1 MNDLILEMHN
11 MQKSFLGQP
20 ALRGVDFS
28 LHAGEIHALIG
39 ENGAGKTTLMNILGG
54 VVLPDGGEI
63 LVNGRHASIP
73 TPSASRR
80 LGISFIHQELN
91 LVNDLRVYENFF
103 LGAELRT
110 SLGFI
115 KVQAMCARTA
125 EILTMLDVSIDPRE
139 LVGNLDASYK
149 QVVEIGR
156 ALLAKARILIMDE
169 PTTSLTDHEIRYLFT
184 VMRSLSQRGVSVIF
198 ISHKLKEVLTVC
210 DGYTVLRDGR
220 VAGSGPVSGRVTE
233 EDLARLMVG
242 REMSGEHF
250 YEPRPLGETVLAVEH
265 LSSDHAF
272 REISFT
278 LRRGEIMGFTGLV
291 GDGRTE
297 LFECIF
303 GARRKT
309 AGRVVVEGTV
319 RTLTHPEKALAA
331 GIGLAPKNRK
341 ENALIKDFSVRANA
355 TIARLRALLRGP
367 FIDSR
372 REWQHAEAHVKNL
385 NIKVSDINMLIT
397 SLSGGNQQKVV
408 LAKWIEAGS
417 RILILDNPTQGID
430 VGAKA
435 EIYHLVMRMAQEG
448 KSIIILSSEVPEI
461 LKVCDRVGVMYH
473 GELAAVLD
481 RGEATEES
489 VMMYATGAKRQ
500 GDTPVQGSAEYG
512 AKGRSYA

>member
-1 MNDLILEMHN
+1 MNGLILDMRK
-11 MQKSFLGQP
+11 MWKSFQGQS

-54 VVLPDGGEI
+54 VVLPDAGEI

-73 TPSASRR
+73 TPAASHR

-110 SLGFI
+110 AIGF
-115 KVQAMCARTA
+115 VDEQAMCARTS
-125 EILTMLDVSIDPRE
+125 EILRTLDVAIDPRE
-139 LVGNLDASYK
+139 MVGALDASYK

-156 ALLAKARILIMDE
+156 ALLANAKILIMDE
-169 PTTSLTDHEIRYLFT
+169 PTTSLTEHEIRYLFT
-184 VMRSLSQRGVSVIF
+184 VMRSLAQRGVSVIF

-210 DGYTVLRDGR
+210 DGYTVLRDGS
-220 VAGSGPVSGRVTE
+220 VAGSGRVSPSVSE

-242 REMSGEHF
+242 REMAVEHF
-250 YEPRPLGETVLAVEH
+250 YEPRPLGGTVLAAEH
-265 LSSDHAF
+265 LSSDRFF
-272 REISFT
+272 RDVSFE
-278 LRRGEIMGFTGLV
+278 LRRGEILGFTGLV

-303 GARRKT
+303 GSRKKT
-309 AGRVVVEGTV
+309 GGRVVVEGV
-319 RTLTHPEKALAA
+319 PRNLTHPEKALAA

-341 ENALIKDFSVRANA
+341 ENALIKDFSVRSNA
-355 TIARLRALLRGP
+355 TIARLRAFLRGP

-372 REWQHAEAHVKNL
+372 RESLRTQEHVKNL
-385 NIKVSDINMLIT
+385 NIKVSDINLPIT

-417 RILILDNPTQGID
+417 RIMILDNPTQGID

-435 EIYHLVMRMAQEG
+435 EIYHLVISMAQEG
-448 KSIIILSSEVPEI
+448 KSIIILSSEIPEV
-461 LKVCDRVGVMYH
+461 LKVCDRVAVMYH
-473 GELAAVLD
+473 GELVGVLD
-481 RGEATEES
+481 RDSATEES
-489 VMMYATGAKRQ
+489 VMMYATGAK
-500 GDTPVQGSAEYG
+500 
-512 AKGRSYA
+512 GRADALQQERSHA